1 MGIRFACHVCD
12 HSLNIKHELA
22 GRIGVCPKCRGR
34 FRIPLADT
42 EKSLPV
48 DGGDE
53 AQSSHDF
60 SEARR
65 ASTATAVRSAAK
77 SATAATSLAP
87 TTTKSTTEKG
97 PLAESPL
104 AESPLD
110 EPLAQWYVRPPAG
123 GQYGPATGEIIRSW
137 IEENRVTP
145 STLIWRDGWPQ
156 WRSAREVLPELADA
170 TANKFHATPTA
181 AAFDDPLRDDPL
193 HATGTV
199 AVKPNHTSLAGDPA
213 IGQLRSARNQR
224 RLILIVSLALLSIF
238 LIITL
243 VYLATRPV

>member
-34 FRIPLADT
+34 FRIPLSDT
-42 EKSLPV
+42 DKSLPV
-48 DGGDE
+48 DVADE
-53 AQSSHDF
+53 SQSSSDL
-60 SEARR
+60 SAARS
-65 ASTATAVRSAAK
+65 APTATAVRPAVKAAAIAASTVPATTNASA
-77 SATAATSLAP
+77 
-87 TTTKSTTEKG
+87 G
-97 PLAESPL
+97 PGPRN
-104 AESPLD
+104 ESPLD

-137 IEENRVTP
+137 IRENRVTP

-170 TANKFHATPTA
+170 TSIKFSASPGTATHDNPLLN
-181 AAFDDPLRDDPL
+181 DPLQ
-193 HATGTV
+193 ATGPV
-199 AVKPNHTSLAGDPA
+199 AFKSNAKSLVGDPV
-213 IGQLRSARNQR
+213 IGQLRSTRNQR
-224 RLILIVSLALLSIF
+224 RLILIVSLALLSVF
-238 LIITL
+238 LILTL